1 MRVLIFILGLVFVQ
15 DGLAGVGQVLGCMWD
30 GFSLV
35 APYSLA
41 IIEHG
46 LEEYIT
52 SPYFIV
58 GIIMSIA
65 SAYGIWFG
73 VKGGKV
79 LYALVSGACEIA
91 SVVSLIVS
99 VA

>member
-1 MRVLIFILGLVFVQ
+1 MRVLIFILVLVFAQ
-15 DGLAGVGQVLGCMWD
+15 DGFAGLGQVLSYIWD
-30 GFSLV
+30 GFSF
-35 APYSLA
+35 ATPYALTIMENA
-41 IIEHG
+41 
-46 LEEYIT
+46 LEEYIA

-79 LYALVSGACEIA
+79 LYVLVSGACEIA